1 MRTALALAL
10 ALCALFPSM
19 NLANAIGCTPQQA
32 AQCASLPLADTC
44 TYFQCVLEPGPAGR
58 QSFECVPNHRAA
70 NTLCHSN
77 VACITA
83 GTCGSTGGCNA
94 NPGQRVQCQDTSIG
108 IHDSAMCWC
117 SNFSCDALIPPRTL
131 LFGASA
137 AKYCVK
143 ASPGG

>member
-1 MRTALALAL
+1 VRTALVLAL

-58 QSFECVPNHRAA
+58 QSFDCVPNHRAA

-94 NPGQRVQCQDTSIG
+94 NPGQRVQCQDTSTG
-108 IHDSAMCWC
+108 IHDPAMCWC